1 MSSKI
6 TIIGAGS
13 VGATIAYTLSSQDIA
28 SELVLIDINKKK
40 AEGEVLDIIQGTCFR
55 DPISI
60 IAGDYEDA
68 KDSDIVIITSGI
80 ARKPGQ
86 TRLEL
91 TQTNVNILKSI
102 TPEIVKAAPNALYLI
117 VSNPVDIMTY
127 VFTKISGLPE
137 NQILGS
143 GTILDSA
150 RLRCGLS
157 EHFQI
162 AQSNIHAY
170 VFGEHGDT
178 SFIPWSG
185 AYISGVSVDEYYDLE
200 KKLGAAEKSAAD
212 LSEAKQSL
220 AAEKGRNSDLEK
232 KLAAAEKGSE
242 ELSGVKKALEAEQG
256 KTADLERRL
265 DASRKAA
272 DDAQNSV
279 SVLEKDI
286 AALKSENEEL
296 SALRE
301 KAGMYEELT
310 VKFSQIEN
318 ENAALRA
325 GAGSDASEGAAPAQM
340 EELKKQLS
348 DALAEVKELRKIN
361 ASLNRQLNEMLED
374 GQLTL

>member
-13 VGATIAYTLSSQDIA
+13 VGSTIAYTLSSQDIA
-28 SELVLIDINKKK
+28 SEIVLIDINKQK

-60 IAGDYEDA
+60 IAGEYEDA

-200 KKLGAAEKSAAD
+200 KKLGKDIEPIDKEAMLQYVQKSGGEIISKKGATFYAVSSSVCKLCSLLVASSESISTVSTMMHGEYGIEDVCLSTLTLVGPNGVQGKVPMRMTKTEIEQLKKSADTLKEIIA
-212 LSEAKQSL
+212 QI
-220 AAEKGRNSDLEK
+220 N
-232 KLAAAEKGSE
+232 
-242 ELSGVKKALEAEQG
+242 
-256 KTADLERRL
+256 L
-265 DASRKAA
+265 D
-272 DDAQNSV
+272 
-279 SVLEKDI
+279 
-286 AALKSENEEL
+286 
-296 SALRE
+296 
-301 KAGMYEELT
+301 
-310 VKFSQIEN
+310 
-318 ENAALRA
+318 
-325 GAGSDASEGAAPAQM
+325 
-340 EELKKQLS
+340 
-348 DALAEVKELRKIN
+348 
-361 ASLNRQLNEMLED
+361 
-374 GQLTL
+374 

>member
-28 SELVLIDINKKK
+28 SELVLIDINKQK

-185 AYISGVSVDEYYDLE
+185 AYISGVSVDEYYELE
-200 KKLGAAEKSAAD
+200 KKLGKDIEPIDKEAMLQYVQKSGGEIISKKGATFYAVSSSVCKLCSLLVASSESISTVSTMMHGEYGIENVCLSTLTLVGPNGVQGKVPMRMTKTEIEQLKKSAD
-212 LSEAKQSL
+212 
-220 AAEKGRNSDLEK
+220 
-232 KLAAAEKGSE
+232 
-242 ELSGVKKALEAEQG
+242 
-256 KTADLERRL
+256 
-265 DASRKAA
+265 
-272 DDAQNSV
+272 
-279 SVLEKDI
+279 
-286 AALKSENEEL
+286 ALKEII
-296 SALRE
+296 A
-301 KAGMYEELT
+301 
-310 VKFSQIEN
+310 QIN
-318 ENAALRA
+318 L
-325 GAGSDASEGAAPAQM
+325 D
-340 EELKKQLS
+340 
-348 DALAEVKELRKIN
+348 
-361 ASLNRQLNEMLED
+361 
-374 GQLTL
+374 

>member
-13 VGATIAYTLSSQDIA
+13 VGSTIAYTLSSQDIA
-28 SELVLIDINKKK
+28 SEIVLIDINKQK

-170 VFGEHGDT
+170 YE
-178 SFIPWSG
+178 
-185 AYISGVSVDEYYDLE
+185 LE
-200 KKLGAAEKSAAD
+200 KKLGKDIEPIDKEAMLQYVQKSGGEIISKKGATFYAVSSSVCKLCSLLVSSSESISTVSTMMHGEYGIEDVCLSTLTLVGPNGVQGKVPMRMNKAEIEQLQKSAD
-212 LSEAKQSL
+212 
-220 AAEKGRNSDLEK
+220 
-232 KLAAAEKGSE
+232 
-242 ELSGVKKALEAEQG
+242 
-256 KTADLERRL
+256 
-265 DASRKAA
+265 
-272 DDAQNSV
+272 
-279 SVLEKDI
+279 
-286 AALKSENEEL
+286 ALKEII
-296 SALRE
+296 A
-301 KAGMYEELT
+301 
-310 VKFSQIEN
+310 QID
-318 ENAALRA
+318 L
-325 GAGSDASEGAAPAQM
+325 D
-340 EELKKQLS
+340 
-348 DALAEVKELRKIN
+348 
-361 ASLNRQLNEMLED
+361 
-374 GQLTL
+374 

>member
-28 SELVLIDINKKK
+28 SEIVLIDINKQK

-185 AYISGVSVDEYYDLE
+185 AYISGVSVDEYYELE
-200 KKLGAAEKSAAD
+200 KKLGKDIEPIDKEAMLQYVQKSGGEIISKKGATFYAVPSSVCKLCSLLVSSSESISTVSTMMHGEYGIEDVCLSTLTLVGPNGVQGKVPMRMNKAEIEQLQKSAD
-212 LSEAKQSL
+212 
-220 AAEKGRNSDLEK
+220 
-232 KLAAAEKGSE
+232 
-242 ELSGVKKALEAEQG
+242 
-256 KTADLERRL
+256 
-265 DASRKAA
+265 
-272 DDAQNSV
+272 
-279 SVLEKDI
+279 
-286 AALKSENEEL
+286 ALKEII
-296 SALRE
+296 A
-301 KAGMYEELT
+301 
-310 VKFSQIEN
+310 QID
-318 ENAALRA
+318 L
-325 GAGSDASEGAAPAQM
+325 D
-340 EELKKQLS
+340 
-348 DALAEVKELRKIN
+348 
-361 ASLNRQLNEMLED
+361 
-374 GQLTL
+374 